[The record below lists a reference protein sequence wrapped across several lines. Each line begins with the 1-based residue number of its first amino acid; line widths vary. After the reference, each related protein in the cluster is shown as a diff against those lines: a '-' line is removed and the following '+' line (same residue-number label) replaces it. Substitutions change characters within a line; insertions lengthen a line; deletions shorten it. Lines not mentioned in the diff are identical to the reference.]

1 MDEFIFILNKVMMF
15 VLLAIPGYLLVKT
28 KCLQSSDSK
37 GITTLLLYAGL
48 PCMIKINTMTMPST
62 AIASTLADK
71 FKMDSE
77 NAVLYSLGS
86 ALFAVITIPILYLL
100 LNLII

>member
-1 MDEFIFILNKVMMF
+1 MTN
-15 VLLAIPGYLLVKT
+15 
-28 KCLQSSDSK
+28 
-37 GITTLLLYAGL
+37 LLLYAGL
-48 PCMIKINTMTMPST
+48 PCMIIISTIAMPST

-86 ALFAVITIPILYLL
+86 ALFAVITISILYLL

>member
-1 MDEFIFILNKVMMF
+1 
-15 VLLAIPGYLLVKT
+15 
-28 KCLQSSDSK
+28 
-37 GITTLLLYAGL
+37 
-48 PCMIKINTMTMPST
+48 MPSA

-71 FKMDSE
+71 FNMDSE

-86 ALFAVITIPILYLL
+86 ALFAVITVPLLYLL